1 MISKV
6 NCLIQ
11 MCLNSFLYYAP
22 KGGLSNNI
30 LIDKSPIK
38 LPQAFKKNF
47 KERQLILKKKIQS

>member
-22 KGGLSNNI
+22 QGGLSNNI

-47 KERQLILKKKIQS
+47 KERQLI